1 MNKAHIDIN
10 WENYPSD
17 ETPLN
22 ERNLNKMDGS
32 IDIIDDRVITLDTT
46 KATKAEM
53 ATLVAD
59 VTFEESTGIITITKK
74 NGSKITIDT
83 QMEKIAIN
91 FDYNPITQQII
102 LTLIDGTKQYIDLS
116 ALITQYEF
124 HDSDTVAFYID
135 KDGKVSA
142 IVKEGS
148 IEEKHLEPNY
158 LAKIKVEVA
167 KAESSQQAAAKSE
180 INAKASENAAKA
192 SETAAKTSETNA
204 KASETAAAKSA
215 TAAAISETNAKASET
230 SASQSAATATSEA
243 ASASRSAST
252 AIDKA
257 TIATQKATEII
268 GKAESAAES
277 AAKAQ
282 SYAVGGTGSREGE
295 DSDNAKYYYQ
305 QAKDV
310 SEGLKGGLQ
319 PHGTVAFADL
329 PALADVS
336 TGWMFNISDEFT
348 TTDDFKEG
356 AGNVIPAG
364 ANIYK
369 TSDEKWDVLAGTPVT
384 GIKGVNED
392 SFRRGNVELTAENV
406 GAVATGGDT
415 AENTATFTS
424 SDVADGSASA
434 WTTVSKL
441 SSGEKHSSIF
451 AKVSQM
457 FKNVRYL
464 YKMLGTTDISKIGNG
479 TCTGAISSLN
489 SSLANHLPLSGGT
502 MTGTIIGQHKLPGST
517 ASDSNGMVLG
527 VQTTGNTG
535 IFNGNGDG
543 NGADV
548 ANLIIKS
555 WYGVG
560 FVDGCSGQGM
570 TVGID
575 CRSGNITCNSIT
587 IRNVGS
593 VTDLLNSK
601 LSTSASC
608 NKNWNWSG
616 KNETPAW
623 IWGGS
628 DGTNMYVYNPTYILV
643 QGIRNRVTNRAMTI
657 TNDNHVRTYESNG
670 VGMNGAI
677 SLGSANYRFSQL
689 YVTSSSIST
698 SDKNYK
704 DDIKS
709 LTDKHLQFFMKL
721 QPVSFLFK
729 DGTSGRTHI
738 GFIAQDVEQAM
749 SECGLT
755 DLDFAGFCKD
765 QKIDSKLVDGEE
777 VNEPILDENGNP
789 EYIYSLRYEEF
800 IALNTYVIQEL
811 WKRVDA
817 VEKENIET
825 KNQIKSMQ
833 QDIAELKKIRA

>member
-1 MNKAHIDIN
+1 MNKAHVPIN

-22 ERNLNKMDGS
+22 ERNLNKMDSAIG
-32 IDIIDDRVITLDTT
+32 IIDDNVVTLDAT
-46 KATKAEM
+46 KATKTEV

-91 FDYNPITQQII
+91 FDYNPTTQQII

-124 HDSDTVAFYID
+124 LDSDTVAFYID

-180 INAKASENAAKA
+180 ANAKASENAAKA

-215 TAAAISETNAKASET
+215 TAAEASESNAKVSET
-230 SASQSAATATSEA
+230 SASESSATATEKAS
-243 ASASRSAST
+243 SASQSADT
-252 AIDKA
+252 AAEKA
-257 TIATQKATEII
+257 DIATQKAAEII
-268 GKAESAAES
+268 GKAESAEES
-277 AAKAQ
+277 ATKAQ

-392 SFRRGNVELTAENV
+392 SFRRGNVVLTAKDV
-406 GAVATGGDT
+406 GAVSTGGDT

-489 SSLANHLPLSGGT
+489 SGLANKYFIKIMKSDWSGIMGSLMPMFNINNDNMIDLIAHNEQNDTYPGVRVARASADYDGNNIPDTYLKKSDAKNNVSALSNTATNYNDQTPVVQYFTVPDDGYYLITGLVTFSSNANGFREVFITNTTSNYVMGRVRVPAVSGGASTLQVTSGGT
-502 MTGTIIGQHKLPGST
+502 FGPGQTGT
-517 ASDSNGMVLG
+517 
-527 VQTTGNTG
+527 
-535 IFNGNGDG
+535 
-543 NGADV
+543 
-548 ANLIIKS
+548 
-555 WYGVG
+555 
-560 FVDGCSGQGM
+560 
-570 TVGID
+570 
-575 CRSGNITCNSIT
+575 
-587 IRNVGS
+587 
-593 VTDLLNSK
+593 
-601 LSTSASC
+601 LSTYQ
-608 NKNWNWSG
+608 NSG
-616 KNETPAW
+616 SNLNVQERL
-623 IWGGS
+623 
-628 DGTNMYVYNPTYILV
+628 NMVKIAP
-643 QGIRNRVTNRAMTI
+643 
-657 TNDNHVRTYESNG
+657 
-670 VGMNGAI
+670 
-677 SLGSANYRFSQL
+677 
-689 YVTSSSIST
+689 
-698 SDKNYK
+698 
-704 DDIKS
+704 
-709 LTDKHLQFFMKL
+709 KL
-721 QPVSFLFK
+721 
-729 DGTSGRTHI
+729 
-738 GFIAQDVEQAM
+738 
-749 SECGLT
+749 
-755 DLDFAGFCKD
+755 
-765 QKIDSKLVDGEE
+765 
-777 VNEPILDENGNP
+777 
-789 EYIYSLRYEEF
+789 
-800 IALNTYVIQEL
+800 
-811 WKRVDA
+811 
-817 VEKENIET
+817 
-825 KNQIKSMQ
+825 
-833 QDIAELKKIRA
+833 

>member
-46 KATKAEM
+46 KATKAEV

-91 FDYNPITQQII
+91 FDYNPTTQQII
-102 LTLIDGTKQYIDLS
+102 LTLIDGTKQYIELS

-167 KAESSQQAAAKSE
+167 KAESSQQAAAMSE

-243 ASASRSAST
+243 ASASQSAST

-268 GKAESAAES
+268 GKAESAADS
-277 AAKAQ
+277 ATKAQ

-348 TTDDFKEG
+348 TMDDFKEG

-384 GIKGVNED
+384 GLKGVNED
-392 SFRRGNVELTAENV
+392 SFRRGNVVLTAENV
-406 GAVATGGDT
+406 GAVSTGGDT
-415 AENTATFTS
+415 AENTTAFTAAPARENLKSGESHATLFGKIVKWFSDLKEVAFTGKIPW
-424 SDVADGSASA
+424 SDVTGKPSTYAPSSHTHDERYYTESEVDSIYSGIMQNLISGDENV
-434 WTTVSKL
+434 TTKL
-441 SSGEKHSSIF
+441 S
-451 AKVSQM
+451 
-457 FKNVRYL
+457 KN
-464 YKMLGTTDISKIGNG
+464 IANG
-479 TCTGAISSLN
+479 DATLDNRITAV
-489 SSLANHLPLSGGT
+489 ANALKGYLPLSGGT
-502 MTGTIIGQHKLPGST
+502 LTGSLDIASGKYIHGTHTNGTILDILGLNKNNNCHVGNDTTPTFLHGAGYQLDISGAFICPNVSNQMSCGTKNKLWTTVFSKTGAINT
-517 ASDSNGMVLG
+517 SDRTKKHNIIDLTEAYEQLFLKLKPKSF
-527 VQTTGNTG
+527 
-535 IFNGNGDG
+535 IFNDGD
-543 NGADV
+543 
-548 ANLIIKS
+548 
-555 WYGVG
+555 
-560 FVDGCSGQGM
+560 
-570 TVGID
+570 
-575 CRSGNITCNSIT
+575 
-587 IRNVGS
+587 
-593 VTDLLNSK
+593 
-601 LSTSASC
+601 
-608 NKNWNWSG
+608 
-616 KNETPAW
+616 
-623 IWGGS
+623 
-628 DGTNMYVYNPTYILV
+628 
-643 QGIRNRVTNRAMTI
+643 RVHI
-657 TNDNHVRTYESNG
+657 
-670 VGMNGAI
+670 GAI
-677 SLGSANYRFSQL
+677 S
-689 YVTSSSIST
+689 
-698 SDKNYK
+698 
-704 DDIKS
+704 
-709 LTDKHLQFFMKL
+709 
-721 QPVSFLFK
+721 
-729 DGTSGRTHI
+729 
-738 GFIAQDVEQAM
+738 QDVEDAM
-749 SECGLT
+749 QELGIEPRQ
-755 DLDFAGFCKD
+755 FAGFCKD
-765 QKIDSKLVDGEE
+765 IRYEYTEYNEEDGTPVESSKVPCKDEDG
-777 VNEPILDENGNP
+777 NI
-789 EYIYSLRYEEF
+789 IYDYALRYQEF
-800 IALNTYVIQEL
+800 IFLTVHMVQKL
-811 WKRVDA
+811 WNRVEIL
-817 VEKENIET
+817 EKENAEMRD
-825 KNQIKSMQ
+825 QIKSMQ

>member
-1 MNKAHIDIN
+1 MNKAHSAIN

-22 ERNLNKMDGS
+22 ESNLNKMDAAIGV
-32 IDIIDDRVITLDTT
+32 IDDRVITLDTT
-46 KATKAEM
+46 KATKTEV

-91 FDYNPITQQII
+91 FVYNPTTQQII

-124 HDSDTVAFYID
+124 LDSDTVAFYID

-180 INAKASENAAKA
+180 ANAKASENAAKA

-215 TAAAISETNAKASET
+215 TAAEASESNAKVSET

-243 ASASRSAST
+243 ASASQSAST
-252 AIDKA
+252 ATDKA
-257 TIATQKATEII
+257 NIATQKATEII
-268 GKAESAAES
+268 GKAESAADS
-277 AAKAQ
+277 ATKAQ

-295 DSDNAKYYYQ
+295 DSDNAKYYFEQ
-305 QAKDV
+305 VKDV
-310 SEGLKGGLQ
+310 SEAIKGGLQ
-319 PHGTVAFADL
+319 PRGTVAFADL

-489 SSLANHLPLSGGT
+489 SGLANKYFIKIMKSDWSGIMGSLMPMFNINNDNMIDLIAHNEQNDTYPGVRVARASADYDGNNIPDTYLKKSDAKNNVSSLSNTMTNYNDQTPVVQYFTVPDDGYYLITGLVTFSSNANGFREVFITNTTSNYVMGRVRVPAVSGGAVTLQVTSGGT
-502 MTGTIIGQHKLPGST
+502 FGPGQTGT
-517 ASDSNGMVLG
+517 
-527 VQTTGNTG
+527 
-535 IFNGNGDG
+535 
-543 NGADV
+543 
-548 ANLIIKS
+548 
-555 WYGVG
+555 
-560 FVDGCSGQGM
+560 
-570 TVGID
+570 
-575 CRSGNITCNSIT
+575 
-587 IRNVGS
+587 
-593 VTDLLNSK
+593 
-601 LSTSASC
+601 LSTYQ
-608 NKNWNWSG
+608 NSG
-616 KNETPAW
+616 SNL
-623 IWGGS
+623 
-628 DGTNMYVYNPTYILV
+628 NV
-643 QGIRNRVTNRAMTI
+643 QEWLSMVKIAP
-657 TNDNHVRTYESNG
+657 
-670 VGMNGAI
+670 
-677 SLGSANYRFSQL
+677 
-689 YVTSSSIST
+689 
-698 SDKNYK
+698 
-704 DDIKS
+704 
-709 LTDKHLQFFMKL
+709 KL
-721 QPVSFLFK
+721 
-729 DGTSGRTHI
+729 
-738 GFIAQDVEQAM
+738 
-749 SECGLT
+749 
-755 DLDFAGFCKD
+755 
-765 QKIDSKLVDGEE
+765 
-777 VNEPILDENGNP
+777 
-789 EYIYSLRYEEF
+789 
-800 IALNTYVIQEL
+800 
-811 WKRVDA
+811 
-817 VEKENIET
+817 
-825 KNQIKSMQ
+825 
-833 QDIAELKKIRA
+833 